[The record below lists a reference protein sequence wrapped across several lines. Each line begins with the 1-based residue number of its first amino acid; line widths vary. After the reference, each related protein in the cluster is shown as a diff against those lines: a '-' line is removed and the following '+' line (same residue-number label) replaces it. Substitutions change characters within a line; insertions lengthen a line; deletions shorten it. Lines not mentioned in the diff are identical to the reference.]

1 MLQYFWRS
9 ISILPHL
16 KHPVSSS
23 EWGVEPYN
31 RAFVWA
37 HELESNLLKDK
48 AFVTIMSIF
57 CGNSFIREK
66 EHFQRIRDY
75 QGSRMGLFMGKIAFW
90 EECGVYSVV
99 D

>member
-16 KHPVSSS
+16 KHTFSSS
-23 EWGVEPYN
+23 EWGVAPYS
-31 RAFVWA
+31 RAFVWVNDFGIQFA
-37 HELESNLLKDK
+37 QGQSVRRNNKHFLWKQSH
-48 AFVTIMSIF
+48 S
-57 CGNSFIREK
+57 GK
-66 EHFQRIRDY
+66 EHFQRKGDY

>member
-16 KHPVSSS
+16 KHTFSSS

-31 RAFVWA
+31 RAFVWVNDW
-37 HELESNLLKDK
+37 ESNLLKDRVFVAIK
-48 AFVTIMSIF
+48 AFSVETVSFVKSSIF
-57 CGNSFIREK
+57 KEK
-66 EHFQRIRDY
+66 KKY